1 MLEQNAAYMTEVQ
14 IDDYYRAQREE
25 HLKRYY
31 TIRANREMRE
41 NRDRLARLVLV
52 TVLTLVV
59 CTVFLQISF
68 RVQQQTYRVA
78 VLQKE
83 LNTLRQQNDDAQKR
97 LEDAAGRYN
106 VQEKALQLGMGYP
119 EEGSVVYY
127 SVEDSDYMFQT
138 RDIPQN

>member
-1 MLEQNAAYMTEVQ
+1 MLEQNAAYMTEAQ
-14 IDDYYRAQREE
+14 IDDYYRSQREE

-31 TIRANREMRE
+31 TIRAKREMRE
-41 NRDRLARLVLV
+41 SRGRLARLVLV

-68 RVQQQTYRVA
+68 RVQQQTYLVA

-97 LEDAAGRYN
+97 LEDAVGRCE

-119 EEGSVVYY
+119 KEGSVVSY
-127 SVEDSDYMFQT
+127 SIEDSDYMFPT

>member
-1 MLEQNAAYMTEVQ
+1 MLEQNAAYMTEAQ
-14 IDDYYRAQREE
+14 IDDYYRSQREE

-41 NRDRLARLVLV
+41 SRGRLARLVLV

-97 LEDAAGRYN
+97 LEDAVGRCE

-119 EEGSVVYY
+119 KEGSVVYY

>member
-1 MLEQNAAYMTEVQ
+1 MLEQNAAYMTEAQ

>member
-1 MLEQNAAYMTEVQ
+1 MLEQNAAYMTEAQ
-14 IDDYYRAQREE
+14 IDDYYRSQREE

-31 TIRANREMRE
+31 TIRAHREMRE
-41 NRDRLARLVLV
+41 SRGRLARLVLV

-97 LEDAAGRYN
+97 LEDAVGRCE

-119 EEGSVVYY
+119 KEGNVVYY
-127 SVEDSDYMFQT
+127 SVEDSDDMFQT

>member
-1 MLEQNAAYMTEVQ
+1 MLEQNAAYMTEAQ
-14 IDDYYRAQREE
+14 IDDYYRTQREE

-119 EEGSVVYY
+119 EEGSVV
-127 SVEDSDYMFQT
+127 
-138 RDIPQN
+138 

>member
-1 MLEQNAAYMTEVQ
+1 MLEQNAAYMTEAQ
-14 IDDYYRAQREE
+14 IDDYYRSQREE

-31 TIRANREMRE
+31 MIRAHREMRE
-41 NRDRLARLVLV
+41 SRGRLARLVLV

-97 LEDAAGRYN
+97 LEDAVGRCE

-119 EEGSVVYY
+119 KEGSVVYY

>member
-1 MLEQNAAYMTEVQ
+1 MLEQNAAYMTEAQ
-14 IDDYYRAQREE
+14 IDDYYRSQREE

-41 NRDRLARLVLV
+41 SRGRLARLVLV

-97 LEDAAGRYN
+97 LEDAVGRCE

-119 EEGSVVYY
+119 KEGNVVYY